1 MKCLVCGEIF
11 DASLE
16 ICPICGVGKGNF
28 IPVDSAPAAPQRKD
42 TTERFVILGGGT
54 AAYHA
59 AKSIRERNATAS
71 IHLVTNEDA
80 LPYNRTMLTKQMLAD
95 LNGETLALAPRSWYE
110 SAKITVQTG
119 VSATALDAKAK
130 QVTLSDG
137 STLPYDKL
145 IYALGATGFVPPVP
159 GSDLPHTVTLRNL
172 KDISRTLELAKTAR
186 EAVVI
191 GGGVLGLEAAW
202 ALKQSGLQVTV
213 LEALPHIMNRQLD
226 GDTSTLLAGKVR
238 AKGITL
244 MEGVQVSGIEPDCV
258 TLKDG
263 TRLPAQLVV
272 FSCGVRPNVSLAEAA
287 GAAVDR
293 GVTVDHLMRTT
304 LPDVYACGDCARFG
318 GISYALWA
326 EASDMGRTA
335 GANAAG
341 EELSYTAIA
350 AALTFHGMDTA
361 LYVLGDCGKE
371 SKESYVTI
379 KLDDEEKGMYER
391 YFFLHGKMTGCI
403 LVGQSDKIARA
414 TQWVANGVS
423 IQAILP

>member
-1 MKCLVCGEIF
+1 M
-11 DASLE
+11 
-16 ICPICGVGKGNF
+16 
-28 IPVDSAPAAPQRKD
+28 
-42 TTERFVILGGGT
+42 
-54 AAYHA
+54 
-59 AKSIRERNATAS
+59 
-71 IHLVTNEDA
+71 
-80 LPYNRTMLTKQMLAD
+80 RTSRRRPL
-95 LNGETLALAPRSWYE
+95 
-110 SAKITVQTG
+110 
-119 VSATALDAKAK
+119 
-130 QVTLSDG
+130 
-137 STLPYDKL
+137 
-145 IYALGATGFVPPVP
+145 PPVP

-172 KDISRTLELAKTAR
+172 KDISRTLDLAKTAR

-191 GGGVLGLEAAW
+191 GGGVLGLEAAC

-244 MEGVQVSGIEPDCV
+244 MEGVQVSSIEPDCV
-258 TLKDG
+258 ALKDG

-318 GISYALWA
+318 SISYALWA

-335 GANAAG
+335 GANPAG
-341 EELSYTAIA
+341 EELSYTATA

-361 LYVLGDCGKE
+361 LYALGDCGKE
-371 SKESYVTI
+371 SK
-379 KLDDEEKGMYER
+379 G
-391 YFFLHGKMTGCI
+391 I
-403 LVGQSDKIARA
+403 LCHH
-414 TQWVANGVS
+414 
-423 IQAILP
+423 QAGR